1 MQLTQTS
8 PNRFRLIALVLVAI
22 VAVLMVLNTK
32 FLTPAQVAEIA
43 PKPFDPAQT
52 AADLW
57 SRAQS
62 DLPGQAAPL
71 GDVVTA
77 YQKDVKGAAAQ
88 YKAVSPNENAYDFPV
103 TLTGTVVEATPTAL
117 KVQVPGVP
125 AQTPVSVPLTTG
137 LNGTVIRDAMG
148 FKFAQAPG
156 QTDFQYVG
164 DELKKLQ
171 TAEIQKLGDVG
182 SLQGKQVD
190 ITGVVNVLATGNT
203 VPLPKPVA
211 VQPVVV
217 KGAS

>member
-8 PNRFRLIALVLVAI
+8 PARFRLVAVALVAVL
-22 VAVLMVLNTK
+22 AVLMVLNTK
-32 FLTPAQVAEIA
+32 FLTPAEVAQIA

-57 SRAQS
+57 SRAQA
-62 DLPGQAAPL
+62 DLPTQAAPM
-71 GDVVTA
+71 GEVVTA
-77 YQKDVKGAAAQ
+77 YQKDVKGAAAK

-103 TLTGTVVEATPTAL
+103 KLTGTVVEASPTAL

-125 AQTPVSVPLTTG
+125 VQTPVSVPLSTG
-137 LNGTVIRDAMG
+137 LNGTIIRDAMG

-164 DELKKLQ
+164 DELRKLQ
-171 TAEIQKLGDVG
+171 TTEVQKLGDVA

-190 ITGVVNVLATGNT
+190 ITGVVSVLATGNT
-203 VPLPKPVA
+203 VPLPKPVT
-211 VQPVVV
+211 VQPVAV
-217 KGAS
+217 KS